1 MNFSNHQYLHCLHS
15 YSTKYKKGSLRGF
28 CKLTIFLELPRFR
41 KVVVHPLFLAL
52 QLPSI
57 HRIDGFVL
65 ENQQNI
71 SDLGYDVFT
80 RCYGCR
86 KKKSHLFP
94 PTPYLQ

>member
-1 MNFSNHQYLHCLHS
+1 M
-15 YSTKYKKGSLRGF
+15 RGF
-28 CKLTIFLELPRFR
+28 CKLTIFLELLLFR

-57 HRIDGFVL
+57 HRIDVFVL
-65 ENQQNI
+65 ENPQNT

-94 PTPYLQ
+94 PTPYVSASRTFRTDLVIATPVT